1 MKTNKFAIWAPLIA
15 VSLLTSM
22 LVTGCKVDLGGKD
35 AEKDKKEKEEVAI
48 PVEVAKIGRG
58 PITAS
63 FHGSATLEADEEATV
78 VAKSGGIVEAIQV
91 EEGQVVTSGQVLA
104 SLDADKLR
112 LEVARAQANYDK
124 LKNEYERNQVMFDK
138 NLVSSDTFER
148 AKFELAQQNAEL
160 DLAKLALRDTAIR
173 APIGG
178 VISERMIKVGNM
190 IPVNQAAFRI
200 TQFDPLLA
208 VLHVP
213 ERDMIKIR
221 VGQPAR
227 LHVDVYAEEVFEG
240 KVDRISPVVDAGTG
254 TVKVTVEMQASGQRL
269 KPGMFGRVSILY
281 DRHENALLLP
291 KDALISEDAEQSVFV
306 VKEGKASKIAVRT
319 GFINSHYIEVL
330 QGLNEGDE
338 VVTTG
343 QATLKDGAKV
353 EVVTTAAKDDKQ
365 P

>member
-1 MKTNKFAIWAPLIA
+1 MKTKRYAIWVPLIA
-15 VSLLTSM
+15 VLLLS
-22 LVTGCKVDLGGKD
+22 GCKLNLAGN
-35 AEKDKKEKEEVAI
+35 AEDKDKKEKKEVAI
-48 PVEVAKIGRG
+48 PVEIAKIARG
-58 PITAS
+58 TINAS

-78 VAKSGGIVEAIQV
+78 VAKAGGIVENIEF
-91 EEGQVVTSGQVLA
+91 EEGQAVAAGQVLA
-104 SLDADKLR
+104 RLDTDKLR

-124 LKNEYERNQVMFDK
+124 LRNEYERNQVMFKK

-148 AKFELAQQNAEL
+148 AQFELAQQKAEL
-160 DLAKLALRDTAIR
+160 DLARLALEDAAIR
-173 APIGG
+173 APISG

-213 ERDMIKIR
+213 EREMNKIR
-221 VGQPAR
+221 VGQPAK
-227 LHVDVYAEEVFEG
+227 LHVDVYGNESFDG
-240 KVDRISPVVDAGTG
+240 KVERISPVVDAATG
-254 TVKVTVEMQASGQRL
+254 TVKVTVEMHASAQRL

-291 KDALISEDAEQSVFV
+291 KDALVSEDAEQSVFV
-306 VKEGKASKIAVRT
+306 IKEGKASKVAVST

-330 QGLNEGDE
+330 QGISDGDQ

-353 EVVTTAAKDDKQ
+353 EIVTTAAKDDEQ
-365 P
+365 S